1 MRTCILL
8 ALVLAITE
16 ARAIGDTLAEKQ
28 AAADVSML
36 AAWVCGA
43 GDAKVFPKPFP
54 SRESIAD
61 ATDVMFYSDVA
72 RADLSKQLRR
82 VSYDLV
88 EPRLRALDRGKFSGK
103 ALSITRAIEADPEEG
118 RNARQASTLR
128 RPRHDERF
136 YNIEL
141 IASEK
146 SSNQM
151 KVLLYEAGGQTHVGI
166 ISSGVDGTMQAME
179 IEPAVPPSDEEKA
192 AADVSMLAAWVAGEG
207 NAEIFA
213 KPFGDRHF
221 IGDAKDAILYT
232 DVGQITVPKQLRR
245 VSYQFIRARMD
256 AVMSGNQA
264 SPGVLITRSTEQ
276 YADDGVLGDGAQA
289 KEKKIPG
296 ARYYYI
302 EVGIG
307 NMAWHWIK
315 VAVYEVNGKTKVE
328 FLRSAVS

>member
-1 MRTCILL
+1 
-8 ALVLAITE
+8 
-16 ARAIGDTLAEKQ
+16 
-28 AAADVSML
+28 
-36 AAWVCGA
+36 
-43 GDAKVFPKPFP
+43 
-54 SRESIAD
+54 
-61 ATDVMFYSDVA
+61 
-72 RADLSKQLRR
+72 
-82 VSYDLV
+82 
-88 EPRLRALDRGKFSGK
+88 
-103 ALSITRAIEADPEEG
+103 
-118 RNARQASTLR
+118 
-128 RPRHDERF
+128 
-136 YNIEL
+136 
-141 IASEK
+141 
-146 SSNQM
+146 M